1 MLTYE
6 LVYLLH
12 GYDYCQEDPII
23 CLSLAL
29 SSLGRAMQRQAD
41 NRNHLIAQVG
51 CPGPKPCT
59 ADMRQAQGH
68 GLSVAV

>member
-1 MLTYE
+1 MLTDE

-23 CLSLAL
+23 CLCLAI

-41 NRNHLIAQVG
+41 NRNHLIVQVHR
-51 CPGPKPCT
+51 PY
-59 ADMRQAQGH
+59 
-68 GLSVAV
+68 

>member
-1 MLTYE
+1 MLTDE

-23 CLSLAL
+23 CLCLAI

-41 NRNHLIAQVG
+41 NRNHLIAQVH
-51 CPGPKPCT
+51 CPY
-59 ADMRQAQGH
+59 
-68 GLSVAV
+68 